1 MLNICHIFKKAPVV
15 NQVACLS
22 RLFNRMAVLPLTLPL
37 CLVLVLGVG
46 NVWGQVTLSGTSYT
60 QNFDGIGSGLPTGW
74 SVRTGATNSARGTS
88 GTFTTTKTSW
98 SDTGGRFKNLASANS
113 LASTATTTDQ
123 NNSTDRALGIRQ
135 SGSFGD
141 AGASFEFEIANT
153 TGRESFSL
161 TMKHQMLSVQGRST
175 TWSVQYSTNG
185 GTAWSTLGTYTD
197 PGTFGSTS
205 ATYSFGTALNDKSS
219 TVIIRVV
226 ALTGS
231 SGSGSRDTYGIDDF
245 VLSWTMIPVATAPA
259 APTISSI
266 TPGNQQLSVAFT
278 AGSDGGS
285 AITNYKY
292 STDNGSNYTA
302 VSPASTAS
310 PIVITGLTNGTT
322 YNVKIRAVNAV
333 GDGAE
338 SSASSGTPVAPSSP
352 TLNPITLA
360 SALSSTYGTA
370 SNAVSFAVGGSN
382 LTTTITVTPQSGYE
396 IATSSGG
403 TYQTTAMSGVANGTT
418 LWVRFPSTSAAG
430 TYNSATA
437 VVLSGGGASSNAN
450 VTTSSS
456 GNTVSQKA
464 LTVTG
469 LTAQN
474 KAYDGLTAAT
484 ATGTPALSGV
494 VGGDAVSL
502 TGTPTFTFV
511 NATVGNGKTVN
522 TTGYSLTGAQAANYT
537 LTQPSLSANIT
548 ARALT
553 ITANDV
559 SKVQGVLLSGG
570 AGSTAFTSSG
580 LQNGQ
585 TIGSVTITYGSA
597 GATTGDGN
605 TVGVYASQ
613 VTPSAA
619 TGGSFTASN
628 YSITYVSGSITV
640 TEAPCGTEDFTSS
653 NATGSYSNGS
663 FTGNNGV
670 TWTYTESRDD
680 AGYPINGASLLLRR
694 LIDNS
699 KVVSSAVAGGIANFS
714 CKLRKGFTG
723 TGNRQVELF
732 INGVSKGA
740 STTFGNFSGADATI
754 YDFVVNDINI
764 SGDVVIEIR
773 NITANQ
779 VVVDDITWTCYA
791 PETSITTGTVSST
804 PFTMS
809 NCNSTISSTVAY
821 TIAGTFNSGNIFTT
835 ELSDANG
842 SFTQPLAIG
851 TRTAT
856 DAGNINITIPENL
869 PTGTGYKIRV
879 VASNPAT
886 TGSESSAF
894 TITQNGEYCPQ
905 IGDYQTI
912 GSNTWAIV
920 GIWQTYNY
928 VSASKSRVWQN
939 AASQPNN
946 AAINV
951 YVRNAHT
958 VTLSDGPKSINN
970 LIIDNGGRL
979 YRISTASLTYL
990 NLGGDILCNGNF
1002 GNGTTSDAINL
1013 NIQAGDHTISGSGSF
1028 NCWRI
1033 RLSNETNNGASTGS
1047 ATLTIDMDVNLRW
1060 PSDGGKNAIYNGRN
1074 GTGTFDVIVNAG
1086 RTLSV
1091 IDATASI
1098 GMDGT
1103 NSGGYVAT
1111 ERGGGYTVHGSIVC
1125 AGEFMLGSN
1134 NGAAYR
1140 PYLRI
1145 MNGGVVE
1152 TAYLNHGDNNVAS
1165 GGELTIQNGGKLE
1178 ITGAGASNT
1187 TWVNNTVGSIV
1198 FDIQSGST
1206 IEYSGSVAQNVHGAL
1221 FDYSNLVIDKA
1232 ANDIS
1237 LIGNLSVLNN
1247 LNLLSGNVNTTA
1259 SDLMII
1265 QNNATVSGASNA
1277 SHINGPCRKVGNQA
1291 FTFPIGKNGL
1301 LRTAG
1306 ISAPSSTTDHF
1317 TAEYFDQNPSPVY
1330 SSSSLDASL
1339 NNVSI
1344 CEYWIIDRTNGSSSA
1359 SVTLTWDAATSCG
1372 ITALADLRVARWNG
1386 ALWADEGNNSTTG
1399 NTTSGSILSGSA
1411 ISSFSPFTL
1420 ASASSA
1426 NPLPIKL
1433 VDFTASIVR
1442 EETAV
1447 LLDWQTESEV
1457 NNDFFTIER
1466 SSDGYNWLAIHK
1478 ASGAGSS
1485 NSLLR
1490 YEHLDENP
1498 LSGISY
1504 YRLKQT
1510 DFDGEYEYF
1519 PVRSVILSN
1528 DMSGKVLYRVNS
1540 LGQRVDESYKGL
1552 VILYYP
1558 NGTIHKVIQ
1567 H

>member
-1 MLNICHIFKKAPVV
+1 MSNICHIFKKAPVV
-15 NQVACLS
+15 NQVACVS

-37 CLVLVLGVG
+37 CLVLVLGMG
-46 NVWGQVTLSGTSYT
+46 DVWGQVDIASTNTFVTTSWDGWNGTEPTGFT
-60 QNFDGIGSGLPTGW
+60 QSQTYIGTTAATTGGTYAIASSGLGWQASSSVNSLSVVGTFKNTTGSTQT
-74 SVRTGATNSARGTS
+74 SVTIEYDAFQIVNRTSRTPGWAVTSSLGTVSALNWTFDDTKSAASPAVLSVTLTGLSITNN
-88 GTFTTTKTSW
+88 GTFTVTW
-98 SDTGGRFKNLASANS
+98 ASDRGG
-113 LASTATTTDQ
+113 
-123 NNSTDRALGIRQ
+123 
-135 SGSFGD
+135 
-141 AGASFEFEIANT
+141 
-153 TGRESFSL
+153 
-161 TMKHQMLSVQGRST
+161 
-175 TWSVQYSTNG
+175 
-185 GTAWSTLGTYTD
+185 
-197 PGTFGSTS
+197 
-205 ATYSFGTALNDKSS
+205 
-219 TVIIRVV
+219 
-226 ALTGS
+226 
-231 SGSGSRDTYGIDDF
+231 GSGS
-245 VLSWTMIPVATAPA
+245 
-259 APTISSI
+259 
-266 TPGNQQLSVAFT
+266 
-278 AGSDGGS
+278 
-285 AITNYKY
+285 
-292 STDNGSNYTA
+292 
-302 VSPASTAS
+302 SPLIGLRNVKVKFNAAST
-310 PIVITGLTNGTT
+310 
-322 YNVKIRAVNAV
+322 
-333 GDGAE
+333 
-338 SSASSGTPVAPSSP
+338 P
-352 TLNPITLA
+352 TLNAVTL
-360 SALSSTYGTA
+360 SSSLSSTYGTA
-370 SNAVSFAVGGSN
+370 STGVSFAVGGSN

-396 IATSSGG
+396 IATTSGG
-403 TYQTTAMSGVANGTT
+403 TYQSTAMSGVADGAT
-418 LWVRFPSTSAAG
+418 LWVRFPSTRSAG
-430 TYNSATA
+430 TYNNATA

-474 KAYDGLTAAT
+474 KVYDGLTAAT
-484 ATGTPALSGV
+484 ATGTAALVGV

-522 TTGYSLTGAQAANYT
+522 TTNYSLTGAQAGNYT
-537 LTQPSLSANIT
+537 LTQPTLSANIT
-548 ARALT
+548 VRSLT

-559 SKVQGVLLSGG
+559 TKIFGNTLTGG

-580 LQNGQ
+580 LQSSE
-585 TIGSVTITYGSA
+585 TIGSVTITYGTGAASGDAA
-597 GATTGDGN
+597 GT
-605 TVGVYASQ
+605 YAGS

-640 TEAPCGTEDFTSS
+640 VNLVNFDTAG
-653 NATGSYSNGS
+653 NWTGSGSLTSYSSGHTYSSSGWS
-663 FTGNNGV
+663 FTGGPALRQTTTAQDGFAGAFDTYAWRLQENSSV
-670 TWTYTESRDD
+670 AWTATWTTAGTMKSFGFDVRRWDADPSPNFIVEYSVNGGSSYTST
-680 AGYPINGASLLLRR
+680 GITINNDYLGNSSNWTSLSFNLPSPAAVSANGFVVRVRALGATERIM
-694 LIDNS
+694 IDNFTWS
-699 KVVSSAVAGGIANFS
+699 EETASVFAGAV
-714 CKLRKGFTG
+714 
-723 TGNRQVELF
+723 
-732 INGVSKGA
+732 
-740 STTFGNFSGADATI
+740 SGA
-754 YDFVVNDINI
+754 
-764 SGDVVIEIR
+764 
-773 NITANQ
+773 
-779 VVVDDITWTCYA
+779 
-791 PETSITTGTVSST
+791 
-804 PFTMS
+804 PFTMAG
-809 NCNSTISSTVAY
+809 CGSTQASSIAY
-821 TIAGTFNSGNIFTT
+821 TVSGVFTGGNVFT
-835 ELSDANG
+835 AELSDGNG
-842 SFTQPLAIG
+842 EFTQPLAIG
-851 TRTAT
+851 SVTAT
-856 DAGNINITIPENL
+856 TAGNIAVTIPENL
-869 PTGTGYKIRV
+869 QTGSGYRIRILS
-879 VASNPAT
+879 SNPAT
-886 TGSESSAF
+886 VGTSSAAF

-912 GSNTWAIV
+912 GSNTWATV

-946 AAINV
+946 AAINI

-958 VTLSDGPKSINN
+958 VTLSDGPKSINH
-970 LIIDNGGRL
+970 LIVDAGGRL
-979 YRISTASLTYL
+979 YNNNATCGGFNYV
-990 NLGGDILCNGNF
+990 NLRGDILCNGNI
-1002 GNGTTSDAINL
+1002 GNGATSDAIGF
-1013 NIQAGDHTISGSGSF
+1013 NIQAGNHIIKGNGTF
-1028 NCWRI
+1028 NAWRI
-1033 RLSNETNNGASTGS
+1033 RLSDESNVEGAVPGN
-1047 ATLTIDMDVNLRW
+1047 AALVIDMNVNLRW
-1060 PSDGGKNAIYNGRN
+1060 NPDLCSNAGANAIYSNRN
-1074 GTGTFDVIVNAG
+1074 GTANLDVTINAG
-1086 RTLSV
+1086 KTLFITESN
-1091 IDATASI
+1091 ASF
-1098 GMDGT
+1098 GMDGA
-1103 NSGGYVAT
+1103 NSSSGYVAT
-1111 ERGGGYTVHGSIVC
+1111 ERGGGYTVFGTIDC
-1125 AGEFMLGSN
+1125 AGHYMLGSDN
-1134 NGAAYR
+1134 SSAK
-1140 PYLRI
+1140 PYLI
-1145 MNGGVVE
+1145 IKNGGLVK
-1152 TAYLNHGDNNVAS
+1152 TGYLDYGDDNSAS
-1165 GGELTIQNGGKLE
+1165 GGALTIENGGKLE

-1187 TWVNNTVGSIV
+1187 TWVDNTVGSIV

-1247 LNLLSGNVNTTA
+1247 LNLHSGNVNTTA

-1265 QNNATVSGASNA
+1265 QNNATVSGANNA

-1306 ISAPSSTTDHF
+1306 LSAPSSTTDHF

-1339 NNVSI
+1339 DNVST

-1359 SVTLTWDAATSCG
+1359 SATLTWDAATSCG
-1372 ITALADLRVARWNG
+1372 IAALADLRVARWNG

-1399 NTTSGSILSGSA
+1399 NTTSGSILSGT

-1528 DMSGKVLYRVNS
+1528 DMNGKVLYRVNS

>member
-1 MLNICHIFKKAPVV
+1 M
-15 NQVACLS
+15 
-22 RLFNRMAVLPLTLPL
+22 RLWRTASILT
-37 CLVLVLGVG
+37 
-46 NVWGQVTLSGTSYT
+46 S
-60 QNFDGIGSGLPTGW
+60 
-74 SVRTGATNSARGTS
+74 
-88 GTFTTTKTSW
+88 
-98 SDTGGRFKNLASANS
+98 
-113 LASTATTTDQ
+113 ASTANPTANYEGAYNLPSASRISGQGANGVSFVATGS
-123 NNSTDRALGIRQ
+123 NGAGIP
-135 SGSFGD
+135 FG
-141 AGASFEFEIANT
+141 AAVGLNT
-153 TGRESFSL
+153 TGRENIQVSW
-161 TMKHQMLSVQGRST
+161 LSRMVSQGDGTGQPTPREFRLRL
-175 TWSVQYSTNG
+175 QYRVGAGSWIDVAGPVEYTSSGKING
-185 GTAWSTLGTYTD
+185 
-197 PGTFGSTS
+197 
-205 ATYSFGTALNDKSS
+205 SS
-219 TVIIRVV
+219 QT
-226 ALTGS
+226 LTGTLPS
-231 SGSGSRDTYGIDDF
+231 ACNNQAEVYVRWVYYEAAANSGGSRPEIGLDD
-245 VLSWTMIPVATAPA
+245 I
-259 APTISSI
+259 TISS
-266 TPGNQQLSVAFT
+266 T
-278 AGSDGGS
+278 A
-285 AITNYKY
+285 
-292 STDNGSNYTA
+292 
-302 VSPASTAS
+302 
-310 PIVITGLTNGTT
+310 
-322 YNVKIRAVNAV
+322 
-333 GDGAE
+333 
-338 SSASSGTPVAPSSP
+338 
-352 TLNPITLA
+352 
-360 SALSSTYGTA
+360 
-370 SNAVSFAVGGSN
+370 
-382 LTTTITVTPQSGYE
+382 
-396 IATSSGG
+396 
-403 TYQTTAMSGVANGTT
+403 
-418 LWVRFPSTSAAG
+418 
-430 TYNSATA
+430 
-437 VVLSGGGASSNAN
+437 
-450 VTTSSS
+450 
-456 GNTVSQKA
+456 
-464 LTVTG
+464 
-469 LTAQN
+469 
-474 KAYDGLTAAT
+474 
-484 ATGTPALSGV
+484 
-494 VGGDAVSL
+494 
-502 TGTPTFTFV
+502 
-511 NATVGNGKTVN
+511 
-522 TTGYSLTGAQAANYT
+522 
-537 LTQPSLSANIT
+537 
-548 ARALT
+548 
-553 ITANDV
+553 
-559 SKVQGVLLSGG
+559 
-570 AGSTAFTSSG
+570 
-580 LQNGQ
+580 
-585 TIGSVTITYGSA
+585 
-597 GATTGDGN
+597 
-605 TVGVYASQ
+605 
-613 VTPSAA
+613 PSAA
-619 TGGSFTASN
+619 
-628 YSITYVSGSITV
+628 
-640 TEAPCGTEDFTSS
+640 
-653 NATGSYSNGS
+653 
-663 FTGNNGV
+663 
-670 TWTYTESRDD
+670 
-680 AGYPINGASLLLRR
+680 
-694 LIDNS
+694 
-699 KVVSSAVAGGIANFS
+699 
-714 CKLRKGFTG
+714 
-723 TGNRQVELF
+723 
-732 INGVSKGA
+732 
-740 STTFGNFSGADATI
+740 
-754 YDFVVNDINI
+754 
-764 SGDVVIEIR
+764 
-773 NITANQ
+773 
-779 VVVDDITWTCYA
+779 
-791 PETSITTGTVSST
+791 SITTGAITGA
-804 PFTMS
+804 PFTMA
-809 NCNSTISSTVAY
+809 NCNSTNSGTVAY
-821 TIAGTFNSGNIFTT
+821 TTSGSFGVGNVFTA

-851 TRTAT
+851 TGTSPMS
-856 DAGNINITIPENL
+856 ITVPENL
-869 PTGTGYKIRV
+869 ATGAGYRIRV
-879 VASNPAT
+879 V
-886 TGSESSAF
+886 GSDPVTVGSSSTAF

-912 GSNTWAIV
+912 GSNTWATV

-928 VSASKSRVWQN
+928 VSADKSRVWQN

-979 YRISTASLTYL
+979 YRSSTAFLTYL
-990 NLGGDILCNGNF
+990 NLGGDILCDGNI
-1002 GNGTTSDAINL
+1002 GNGTTSDALGFNV
-1013 NIQAGDHTISGSGSF
+1013 QEGDHTISGNGNF

-1033 RLSNETNNGASTGS
+1033 RLSDENNDNAVQGS

-1060 PSDGGKNAIYNGRN
+1060 PSDGGKNAIYNNRSA
-1074 GTGTFDVIVNAG
+1074 TATFDVIVNPG
-1086 RTLSV
+1086 KTLAITQSN
-1091 IDATASI
+1091 ASF
-1098 GMDGT
+1098 GMDGA
-1103 NSGGYVAT
+1103 NSAPTVYPGT
-1111 ERGGGYTVHGSIVC
+1111 ERGGGYTVYGTISC
-1125 AGEFMLGSN
+1125 AGEYMLGSD

-1178 ITGAGASNT
+1178 ITGVGASNT

-1372 ITALADLRVARWNG
+1372 ITAIAGLRVARWNG

-1466 SSDGYNWLAIHK
+1466 SSDGYNWIAIHK

-1528 DMSGKVLYRVNS
+1528 DMNGKVLYRVNS